1 MRARFLSVLVAMLL
15 AAGARAGD
23 RWFNLQVN
31 DPTEPVEVSVR
42 VPMPLVEAALDGVHG
57 HRLSHGRLHLGCD
70 RHRVDWQS
78 LLGRVQTL
86 PDGGEAS
93 FRDGGADIRAARR
106 GELVTITVDAE
117 RSEHVIMSLPA
128 ALVDAL
134 SVDADQLDLR
144 AFARKIHGLRG
155 ELLRVDADGTTV
167 RMWVEEL

>member
-1 MRARFLSVLVAMLL
+1 MRARFLSVLVSVLL

-42 VPMPLVEAALDGVHG
+42 VPIPLVAAALDGVHG
-57 HRLSHGRLHLGCD
+57 HRLSRGRLDLGCD

-78 LLGRVQTL
+78 LLGRVQAL

-93 FRDGGADIRAARR
+93 FREDGADVRAARR
-106 GELVTITVDAE
+106 GDLVTITVDAE
-117 RSEHVIMSLPA
+117 RSEHVVVSLPA

-134 SVDADQLDLR
+134 SVDAGELDLR
-144 AFARKIHGLRG
+144 AFARRIDGMRG
-155 ELLRVDADGTTV
+155 ELLRVEADNATV

>member
-42 VPMPLVEAALDGVHG
+42 VPMPLVEAALDGVHS

-70 RHRVDWQS
+70 RHRVDWKS
-78 LLGRVQTL
+78 LLARVQAL
-86 PDGGEAS
+86 PAGGEVS
-93 FRDGGADIRAARR
+93 FREDGADVRAARR

-117 RSEHVIMSLPA
+117 RAEHVIVSLPA
-128 ALVDAL
+128 VLVDAL
-134 SVDADQLDLR
+134 SVESGELDLR
-144 AFARKIHGLRG
+144 ALVRKIHGMRG
-155 ELLRVDADGTTV
+155 ELLRVEADNATV